1 MAATITLP
9 TSVGLARK
17 EGHTRFYRP
26 EIDALRFF
34 AFFAV
39 YGFHQLTFPAEFYTH
54 IGVSTRA
61 AAILSA
67 LPNAGVFG
75 VDLFFVLSAYLI
87 TELLLREKD
96 RFGVVNVRD
105 FYLRRILRIWP
116 LYFVFLAVAMLPFV
130 NSNHSLTWKDLFCFL
145 LLSGNWA
152 VILFGFP
159 VHSVIIPL
167 WTVSIE
173 EQFYLAWPPIV
184 SRLSRRGVLIAA
196 VGMIIISSVMRALIV
211 TMNGGTYSIWCNT
224 LTRLDPIAA
233 GIILAVTLRG
243 RTPSLGDASRLVLL
257 VCGFSI
263 LVGVSFWDINQ
274 PTSLRMIPNLMG
286 FPLVALACSLILL
299 SVLGV
304 RFSIPN
310 PLIYL
315 GKVSYGLY
323 VMHKLGVF
331 LADQVLRMPHGVEHA
346 VLRFILSL
354 AITMLLASVSYHF
367 IESPFLRLKDRFTRV
382 ASRPV

>member
-1 MAATITLP
+1 
-9 TSVGLARK
+9 
-17 EGHTRFYRP
+17 
-26 EIDALRFF
+26 
-34 AFFAV
+34 
-39 YGFHQLTFPAEFYTH
+39 
-54 IGVSTRA
+54 
-61 AAILSA
+61 
-67 LPNAGVFG
+67 
-75 VDLFFVLSAYLI
+75 
-87 TELLLREKD
+87 
-96 RFGVVNVRD
+96 
-105 FYLRRILRIWP
+105 
-116 LYFVFLAVAMLPFV
+116 
-130 NSNHSLTWKDLFCFL
+130 
-145 LLSGNWA
+145 
-152 VILFGFP
+152 
-159 VHSVIIPL
+159 
-167 WTVSIE
+167 
-173 EQFYLAWPPIV
+173 
-184 SRLSRRGVLIAA
+184 
-196 VGMIIISSVMRALIV
+196 
-211 TMNGGTYSIWCNT
+211 
-224 LTRLDPIAA
+224 
-233 GIILAVTLRG
+233 LAVTLRG